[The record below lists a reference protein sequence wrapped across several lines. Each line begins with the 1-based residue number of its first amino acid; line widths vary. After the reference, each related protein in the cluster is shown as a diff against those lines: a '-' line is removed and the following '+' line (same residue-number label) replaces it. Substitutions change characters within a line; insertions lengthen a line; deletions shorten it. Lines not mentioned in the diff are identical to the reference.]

1 MAAKIYDTERKNTP
15 VLGVLMDMDGLVLD
29 TEKLYTRFW
38 AEAANFYGYPMTWE
52 QGLGMRSLTRSV
64 GEAKLKEYFGDE
76 IDYDKVRLKRIE
88 LMDAFIEENGVEA
101 KDGIYELLD
110 YLDSKGIPAAIATSS
125 PEARAREHLGSV
137 NLAHR
142 FKKIISGYMVEKGKP
157 APDIYIFAAHE
168 LGLES
173 ENCIG
178 LEDSPGGL
186 LAAKRAG
193 CLAVMVPDQD
203 QPDEETEKL
212 LYAKCDSLRDVIEL
226 IK

>member
-38 AEAANFYGYPMTWE
+38 AEAANFYGFPMTWE

-64 GEAKLKEYFGDE
+64 GAAKLREYFGDE

-168 LGLES
+168 LGLEP

-178 LEDSPGGL
+178 LEDSPAGL

-212 LYAKCDSLRDVIEL
+212 LFAKCDSLRDVIGL